1 MKRRL
6 LATFL
11 SLCLL
16 VGLLP
21 TVALAADEETG
32 AELSAVCTCEA
43 LCTEEAVDETCP
55 VCAENY
61 TLCAYVA
68 PDDEKEPVSC
78 TATEG
83 CTLEDG
89 HEGACVTQ
97 LGEPA
102 CAQLEGCVDGV
113 HATDCPLY
121 VEPTHDTLQG
131 QEEPAAQPVT
141 STESTP
147 NLLNGN
153 EASGPLSGT
162 CGAEGS
168 EADLTW
174 TLTQNNS
181 GSEPA
186 TYTLTISGSGAMAD
200 YNTTETP
207 WYQYRTGITKVE
219 LPNGLT
225 RIGKSAFLQTA
236 ITNVTIPD
244 TVTSIGKNAFWGCD
258 NIETT
263 IPASVMELG
272 ETAFFGNFKVSIDEK
287 NPNYM
292 ADKNSVIYSRDLTKL
307 IQAPKKYSG
316 TLTIPDSVTEIGP
329 YAFYS
334 CTDLTGLLQIPNQVI
349 VIGTQAFY
357 GTGITGLALGNSV
370 AQIGNLAFGDCQ
382 SLTGELI
389 IPDSVVSIEEGA
401 FRYDNAITSINFG
414 KNIKTISKNTFNGC
428 SKVGSINLNEGL
440 EIIDNSAFAS
450 CTALTGTLTIP
461 DTVKTIGDSAFSNT
475 AITELLLS
483 SSLET
488 IGHSAFYR
496 CKELEA
502 VHIPAS
508 VKSIGKTAFS
518 DSDKIKI
525 VTVPYGTL
533 QYGGG
538 DGEGY
543 AFAGISNSTL
553 ETVVLGCAPN
563 GVDANELFNNSWS
576 ALKTLV
582 LGAGVG
588 SIGGE
593 ATFSAT
599 DDYAGLYPSTMT
611 IKTTNQNFKNK
622 SVEYTL
628 TSETDIRYGCTLKM
642 MTFSG
647 TNRILNGISYSSSNA
662 EILSVDGEGEIT
674 AIGDAGS
681 TATITALYSD
691 TPFAEIEIT
700 VAAKSVNV
708 TMSDS
713 TVDYDGNTKAI
724 QATAGENETLPA
736 DLTLVYSYKES
747 SADDSTYTSIPPTAP
762 GTYTVKVE
770 SGNPNYTLTGTT
782 TATLTIS
789 TPSKTDVSKD
799 AVVVAPASLVYD
811 GSAKSYTATYEG
823 ISEWSIVYY
832 DSDGAKLDSAPVDAG
847 DYTVTIN
854 GVGESNYASIT
865 KEFTIIPAPLT
876 ITADNQ
882 TIYVGG
888 TLPEYT
894 YTVSGLADGDTLTT
908 PPTVTCSNAD
918 ANTAGTYTI
927 TAIGADAGKNYTIT
941 YANGTLTVSR
951 RSSGGGSSSG
961 STGNVTGS
969 GDDVNI
975 DVSGGSVP
983 TAQMEK
989 AVDKADRGET
999 ITIEAS
1005 SRSSVSL
1012 PSSGLQGAADNNND
1026 VTVELKN
1033 GEVTLS
1039 PEALSAVAEQAGTTV
1054 TLTVDPVDTDELNSR
1069 QQAAVGDAP
1078 VFDLTLKSGGKTITD
1093 FDGGLV
1099 TVAIP
1104 YELPDDQD
1112 PAGVVVWFMDDNGNI
1127 TACETM
1133 YDLRTETVIF
1143 TTRHFSKYVIGY
1155 EEPMDFT
1162 DVSEDAYYADA
1173 VLWAV
1178 ANGVT
1183 NGTSATT
1190 FSPDMAVSR
1199 AQMVTFL
1206 WRAHGSPKA
1215 TGTNP
1220 FTDVSTSDYYY
1231 DAVLWAVANGVT
1243 NGTSATTF
1251 SPDAPVTRAQAV
1263 TFQWRAA
1270 GSPVVSGSSFGDV
1283 TADAYYVN
1291 AVTWAVAN
1299 GITNGTSATTFSP
1312 DVVVSRAQAVTFLW
1326 RELA

>member
-292 ADKNSVIYSRDLTKL
+292 ADENSVIYSRDLTKL
-307 IQAPKKYSG
+307 IQAPKNYSG

-329 YAFYS
+329 YAFHS
-334 CTDLTGLLQIPNQVI
+334 CTNLTGLLQIPNQVI

-370 AQIGNLAFGDCQ
+370 AQIGNLAFGACK

-488 IGHSAFYR
+488 IGDSAFYR

-508 VKSIGKTAFS
+508 VKSIGKTAFG

-543 AFAGISNSTL
+543 AFAGISKSTL

-611 IKTTNQNFKNK
+611 INTTNQNFMNK
-622 SVEYTL
+622 SVKYTL

-642 MTFSG
+642 MTFNG

-662 EILSVDGEGEIT
+662 EILSVDGKGEIT

-951 RSSGGGSSSG
+951 RSSGGGG
-961 STGNVTGS
+961 G
-969 GDDVNI
+969 
-975 DVSGGSVP
+975 SGGS
-983 TAQMEK
+983 T
-989 AVDKADRGET
+989 T
-999 ITIEAS
+999 YT
-1005 SRSSVSL
+1005 VSTDA
-1012 PSSGLQGAADNNND
+1012 GRNGD
-1026 VTVELKN
+1026 VTV
-1033 GEVTLS
+1033 S
-1039 PEALSAVAEQAGTTV
+1039 PSRASYGDTV
-1054 TLTVDPVDTDELNSR
+1054 TITVDPDEGYELDELIVTDSDGDEISVRSR
-1069 QQAAVGDAP
+1069 GNGRYTFTMP
-1078 VFDLTLKSGGKTITD
+1078 RGR
-1093 FDGGLV
+1093 V
-1099 TVAIP
+1099 TVEATFVEIT
-1104 YELPDDQD
+1104 EDPDLL
-1112 PAGVVVWFMDDNGNI
+1112 
-1127 TACETM
+1127 T
-1133 YDLRTETVIF
+1133 
-1143 TTRHFSKYVIGY
+1143 
-1155 EEPMDFT
+1155 FT
-1162 DVSEDAYYADA
+1162 DVLASAYYYDA
-1173 VLWAV
+1173 VYWAV
-1178 ANGVT
+1178 ENGVT
-1183 NGTSATT
+1183 NGTSAST
-1190 FSPDMAVSR
+1190 FSPNASCTR

-1206 WRAHGSPKA
+1206 WRAAGSPEPES
-1215 TGTNP
+1215 TVNP
-1220 FTDVSTSDYYY
+1220 FTDVSASAYYY
-1231 DAVLWAVANGVT
+1231 DAVLWAVE
-1243 NGTSATTF
+1243 
-1251 SPDAPVTRAQAV
+1251 Q
-1263 TFQWRAA
+1263 
-1270 GSPVVSGSSFGDV
+1270 
-1283 TADAYYVN
+1283 
-1291 AVTWAVAN
+1291 
-1299 GITNGTSATTFSP
+1299 GITNGTSATTFGP
-1312 DVVVSRAQAVTFLW
+1312 DTTVTRGQTVTFLW
-1326 RELA
+1326 RYDGSTAASGSGFADVASDAYYADAVAWAASEGITSGTSATTFSPNNDCTRGQIVTFLYRYMA